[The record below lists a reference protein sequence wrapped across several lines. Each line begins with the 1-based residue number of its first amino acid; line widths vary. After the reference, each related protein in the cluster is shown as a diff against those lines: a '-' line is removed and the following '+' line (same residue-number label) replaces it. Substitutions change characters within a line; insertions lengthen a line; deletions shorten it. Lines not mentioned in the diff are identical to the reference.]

1 MTGYCEK
8 HKCNCGILFVADGK
22 WIVDCPYCKE
32 ENEHQEKIISGLI
45 EIAEHFKMVQRT
57 QQEAGKYVSVN
68 FKRFE
73 NICLDAVEMLNGNV
87 T

>member
-1 MTGYCEK
+1 MTGYCDK
-8 HKCNCGILFVADGK
+8 HKCNCEIIFCADGK
-22 WIVDCPYCKE
+22 WTINCPHCNE
-32 ENEHQEKIISGLI
+32 ENEHKGKTISGLI

-57 QQEAGKYVSVN
+57 QQEAGKYVSIN